1 VNAMP
6 SRFFVLDGV
15 DGCGKS
21 TQAKALCA
29 RLAELRGR
37 EPLHVREP
45 GSTSAGERIRALL
58 LEPRVRLGP
67 ASQALLLAAARRQTL
82 EELVRPALEAGR
94 DVVCERFHA
103 STFAY
108 QGVAGGLGEERVLE
122 MLHAWADDPSPDLT
136 ILLEL
141 PLERALERREGG
153 DRFESEDASFQRQV
167 FEGYRR
173 YAELKADA
181 VVVDALGEI
190 DEVTERIWKELERAG
205 L

>member
-1 VNAMP
+1 M
-6 SRFFVLDGV
+6 
-15 DGCGKS
+15 
-21 TQAKALCA
+21 
-29 RLAELRGR
+29 
-37 EPLHVREP
+37 
-45 GSTSAGERIRALL
+45 
-58 LEPRVRLGP
+58 
-67 ASQALLLAAARRQTL
+67 
-82 EELVRPALEAGR
+82 RPALEAGR